1 MMISCPFSVTIRDV
15 SVCGK
20 NTEAVQMTKPGWLF
34 WTPLTP
40 PSLVLGTKT
49 FNRDLTF
56 CIVKS
61 LHGLF
66 AKVVCISN
74 FTIYII

>member
-1 MMISCPFSVTIRDV
+1 
-15 SVCGK
+15 
-20 NTEAVQMTKPGWLF
+20 MTKPGWLF
-34 WTPLTP
+34 WTPRTP

-74 FTIYII
+74 FTIYIN